1 MHSLRKLLWKH
12 NQCFCVSL
20 LARKHNAQKGTQEE
34 RQKRKGVKDRE
45 RKKGCCPNES
55 SFCGARAGAKTSI
68 CLFAAHLSSESCAR
82 ILWALKSHSDPL
94 LSMVD
99 GIWLPSQIVEE
110 CGDQSLFSL
119 SGHLASLQSSKC
131 CCSRRE
137 ERVDNKRVST
147 LQNERQMTVI
157 TQLAIS
163 GPRFN
168 ICMTRPDQNR
178 CNHGDQRDSSKEP
191 IRKFV

>member
-20 LARKHNAQKGTQEE
+20 LARKHNAQKGNT
-34 RQKRKGVKDRE
+34 RRKSKKGRGLKIGRG
-45 RKKGCCPNES
+45 KKGCCPNES

-99 GIWLPSQIVEE
+99 GIPLRLCRSAVIKASFLFLNTWRPFRAAQDVVEVEE
-110 CGDQSLFSL
+110 
-119 SGHLASLQSSKC
+119 
-131 CCSRRE
+131 
-137 ERVDNKRVST
+137 KRG
-147 LQNERQMTVI
+147 E
-157 TQLAIS
+157 
-163 GPRFN
+163 G
-168 ICMTRPDQNR
+168 
-178 CNHGDQRDSSKEP
+178 G
-191 IRKFV
+191 

>member
-1 MHSLRKLLWKH
+1 MIKASFLFLDTWRP
-12 NQCFCVSL
+12 FR
-20 LARKHNAQKGTQEE
+20 AAQD
-34 RQKRKGVKDRE
+34 VV
-45 RKKGCCPNES
+45 
-55 SFCGARAGAKTSI
+55 A
-68 CLFAAHLSSESCAR
+68 
-82 ILWALKSHSDPL
+82 
-94 LSMVD
+94 V
-99 GIWLPSQIVEE
+99 
-110 CGDQSLFSL
+110 
-119 SGHLASLQSSKC
+119 
-131 CCSRRE
+131 E

>member
-1 MHSLRKLLWKH
+1 MLLRQSSCEK
-12 NQCFCVSL
+12 
-20 LARKHNAQKGTQEE
+20 AQRTKRDT
-34 RQKRKGVKDRE
+34 RRKGKKE
-45 RKKGCCPNES
+45 RGLKIGRGKKGCCPNES